1 MPSTV
6 QEVMLT
12 LAAKDEASRVANQ
25 IDGSFKSMANNI
37 TSSLAYMNSGLD
49 KFGSLSS
56 NVIQGLTGKS
66 AMDNI
71 LGTSSRNET
80 NQVLLRNMTETEEA
94 YQSLFKTVDETT
106 DKSLTSMQELIPAM
120 NAFKAATGASDK
132 EMTNI
137 TEDMA
142 NFGAAVLAQTGSTDL
157 AQGAMMDLSKG
168 IKGAFASLD
177 QYGVSEDALMRTKL
191 WSGKEEDV
199 EGYMAAVTEVI
210 GSTDELMKTNQG
222 LDALIGK
229 TFSRAGKKM
238 GNEFLP
244 IIKDIK
250 KGFIELDDEMGG
262 ALAGSI
268 LAVGGGIDVL
278 NTGLRNVSTTVQG
291 VKDLAEGF
299 NSIKD
304 AAKNATL
311 MVKNFGKATEAIE
324 MGSNISSIGADVS
337 SVGKSM
343 SGASDL
349 AIDAGISSFSAIDT
363 LKDARIQQKEWKKAE
378 QEVDKLIDRRENLL
392 NNLVNTND
400 EKLVKKLK
408 KGYASADTK
417 LNVGELSSD
426 ALSSLFTLNENTF
439 DDLSKSDWGLSDAIK
454 HNYNDLMDD
463 AGRTIYDSA
472 NSFAEK
478 PRKASESLKSSL
490 TSFSSSMKG
499 SFNSFT
505 DSLKTIKTDG
515 ISGNFEKIDKK
526 LYQSLKGTSSTVE
539 VLESMGDIGDDAG
552 DAVKSIKEIS
562 KVEEATETVVGGAS
576 AIGALGP
583 EATAASA
590 EIGATAAATTS
601 LSAAFTSMIVPLLAI
616 SAVII
621 VMIPIVSVI
630 AAEAMVFLKL
640 LGEFME
646 SLNFNDIDLTDSIK
660 GIKSIAEGLAWVGVA
675 MGAMTFASIMTG
687 LAVVTS
693 GFLGMTKPL
702 EIASTALQ
710 EASDLL
716 NNFASISID
725 SSVVTNIKN
734 ISNGLKAVSDA
745 MLALTSVTVITG
757 FSDFIAWAFNFKDVT
772 SALED
777 AKDDISNAASQL
789 QTFSDMDS
797 LDESTAKNIQ
807 NVCDSLASVGKA
819 MEALRSMR
827 DSQNWD
833 NLFGDLMNGLF
844 GEGLN
849 IKDALDKVK
858 MDIEEASKSF
868 KNWEGLKEV
877 PEGVGTKIKS
887 VSDALTNVS
896 EAFEILRGLRD
907 DNNWDSWMG
916 GLFGGADIAT
926 AITNIGTD
934 LRKVSTRLASL
945 STIANVNED
954 VSEKITNIN
963 TALGKISEVVKSM
976 TNIPSM
982 EGFNIESV
990 TTAVTNVR
998 EAANQ
1003 LSQLSTITLGEDST
1017 GILGTIQT
1025 AMESLKATLSSASG
1039 FSTPSMNIGSQI
1051 VTGIKSG
1058 LSPLTGTISGEVT
1071 SATYSSA
1078 SQGWTGG
1085 AKIAE
1090 SINGGFKSAL
1100 NLHTTMTTEMDYV
1113 KTAVDNGISE
1123 AKSAAE
1129 SGAEDIVQAFRSGI
1143 NVGSPGDIART
1154 MSGEMKYTLEAI
1166 KSSYGDL
1173 KGASYNASRTIVDNF
1188 GNPSLD
1194 LDLANQRANFSSE
1207 QIGSLRTVLSQV
1219 PEKTSNSNVTII
1231 VAEGAVPIDA
1241 RNMTKKEAQGIMITA
1256 LESLDNIAN
1265 IDVVE
1270 T

>member
-49 KFGSLSS
+49 KFGSLSA

-71 LGTSSRNET
+71 IGTSSRNET

-199 EGYMAAVTEVI
+199 EGYMAAVTKVI

-250 KGFIELDDEMGG
+250 KGFIELDEEMGG

-311 MVKNFGKATEAIE
+311 MVKNFGKATEAVE
-324 MGSNISSIGADVS
+324 MGSNISSIGSDVS

-378 QEVDKLIDRRENLL
+378 QEIDKLINRRETLL

-400 EKLVKKLK
+400 EKLAKKLK

-417 LNVGELSSD
+417 LNVGEFSSD
-426 ALSSLFTLNENTF
+426 ALSSLFALNENTF

-454 HNYNDLMDD
+454 HNYNDLMGD

-490 TSFSSSMKG
+490 TSFSSSIKG

-539 VLESMGDIGDDAG
+539 ALESMGNIGDEAG
-552 DAVKSIKEIS
+552 DAIKAVKEIGR
-562 KVEEATETVVGGAS
+562 VEEATETVVGGAS

-590 EIGATAAATTS
+590 EVGATAAATTT
-601 LSAAFTSMIVPLLAI
+601 LSGAFTSMIVPLLAL

-621 VMIPIVSVI
+621 IMIPIVSVI
-630 AAEAMVFLKL
+630 AAEAMLFLKL

-646 SLNFNDIDLTDSIK
+646 SLNFGDIDLKSSTE
-660 GIKSIAEGLAWVGVA
+660 GIKQIAEGLAWIGIA
-675 MGAMTFASIMTG
+675 MGAMSFAGIMTG
-687 LAVVTS
+687 LSFVTG

-702 EIASTALQ
+702 EIAKDALTK
-710 EASDLL
+710 AATILYSFSSV
-716 NNFASISID
+716 NIGG
-725 SSVVTNIKN
+725 SVVTNLNN
-734 ISNGLKAVSDA
+734 ISDSLKSVSDA
-745 MLALTSVTVITG
+745 MMALTSVTATTG
-757 FSDFIAWAFNFKDVT
+757 FSEFISWAFQFKDVT
-772 SALED
+772 NALED
-777 AKDDISNAASQL
+777 AKNDILEASAKL
-789 QTFSDMDS
+789 NEFEGITPLSEDK
-797 LDESTAKNIQ
+797 AKNIQ

-819 MEALRSMR
+819 MEALRSIR

-833 NLFGDLMNGLF
+833 NLFGDLMSGIF
-844 GEGLN
+844 GEGVN
-849 IKDALDKVK
+849 IRDALDSVK
-858 MDIEEASKSF
+858 GDVEDASKA
-868 KNWEGLKEV
+868 LKEWDGLEEV
-877 PEGVGTKIKS
+877 SPDIGDKIKS
-887 VSDALTNVS
+887 VSDALTSVS
-896 EAFEILRGLRD
+896 EAFETLRSLRD
-907 DNNWDSWMG
+907 NNNWDDWING
-916 GLFGGADIAT
+916 IFGGTDIGSALETVKNDLNTAAT
-926 AITNIGTD
+926 KLKDLKLTDVTEDTTTNIKNVANALTE
-934 LRKVSTRLASL
+934 VSNVMTTL
-945 STIANVNED
+945 SN
-954 VSEKITNIN
+954 
-963 TALGKISEVVKSM
+963 L
-976 TNIPSM
+976 PPM
-982 EGFNIESV
+982 EGFDSNSI
-990 TTAVTNVR
+990 TTAVTNVQT
-998 EAANQ
+998 AANE
-1003 LSQLSTITLGEDST
+1003 LSKLNESTFNGETADSVLGAIKTSLENLKTTLTSANGFDAPAMS
-1017 GILGTIQT
+1017 IGT
-1025 AMESLKATLSSASG
+1025 
-1039 FSTPSMNIGSQI
+1039 QI
-1051 VTGIKSG
+1051 INGVKSG
-1058 LSPLTGTISGEVT
+1058 LSPLTSTVSGEVT
-1071 SATYSSA
+1071 SATYAAA
-1078 SQGWTGG
+1078 SPGWTGG
-1085 AKIAE
+1085 AKIAD
-1090 SINGGFKSAL
+1090 SVNRGFKSAL
-1100 NLHTTMTTEMDYV
+1100 DLHTTMTTEMDYV
-1113 KTAVDNGISE
+1113 KSAVSNGIDA
-1123 AKSAAE
+1123 AKVIAKN
-1129 SGAEDIVQAFRSGI
+1129 GAEEIVQAFRSGI

-1154 MSGEMKYTLEAI
+1154 MSGEMRYTLLAI
-1166 KSSYGDL
+1166 KNSYGDL
-1173 KGASYNASRTIVDNF
+1173 KGASYNASRIIVDNF

-1194 LDLANQRANFSSE
+1194 LDLSNQRGNFSSE
-1207 QIGSLRTVLSQV
+1207 QIGSLQTMLSKV

-1256 LESLDNIAN
+1256 LESLDNITN